1 MPLPPMIGL
10 YSPAPQ
16 SGKTTIAE
24 ALVARGWQRVRFA
37 GPLKAMLATML
48 AEVGEDRETVTR
60 MIEGDLKELA
70 ADALGGETP
79 HWAMQTLGTEWGR
92 KLIHPDIWVRLFLR
106 RAVQLRRQGYPVVC
120 DDLRFANEAAA
131 IRAAGGALV
140 RIERPGVGGSAG
152 HASEGALEGETF
164 AVRLRND
171 HPSAGA
177 FIAAALPMLFGAEA
191 VREAA

>member
-1 MPLPPMIGL
+1 MPLPPLIGL

-48 AEVGEDRETVTR
+48 AEVGEDRETISR

-70 ADALGGETP
+70 ADALAGETP
-79 HWAMQTLGTEWGR
+79 RWAMQTLGTEWGR

-120 DDLRFANEAAA
+120 DDLRFCNEAAA
-131 IRAAGGALV
+131 IRAAGGRLV
-140 RIERPGVGGSAG
+140 RIERPGSGWKDG

-164 AVRLRND
+164 AIRLRND
-171 HPSAGA
+171 QPSAAA
-177 FIAAALPMLFGAEA
+177 FAAAAMPMLLGAEA
-191 VREAA
+191 AREAA